1 MWARIMRERFGA
13 TDPKAQMLRFHTQT
27 GGSTL
32 TAQQPLANVARVTLQ
47 ALAAVLGGTQSL
59 HTNGY
64 DEALA
69 LPTEEAATLA
79 LRTQQVIG
87 FESGV
92 TETVDP
98 LAGSFVVEKLTA
110 DLEREATRLI
120 EQIDEMGGAVAA
132 IEEGF
137 FQDAI
142 ATSAYRQQLDIESGE
157 QVVVGVN
164 RFQADEEA
172 TFETMTVP
180 DSVRETQVGRLQ
192 SLRQSRD
199 AERWES
205 ALREVRE
212 AAQGDANLM
221 PRVLAAVEAEAT
233 VGEISNVLRE
243 VWGEYAG

>member
-1 MWARIMRERFGA
+1 MENS
-13 TDPKAQMLRFHTQT
+13 KAQSQEFFLILEHLPPGRRQDGF
-27 GGSTL
+27 
-32 TAQQPLANVARVTLQ
+32 
-47 ALAAVLGGTQSL
+47 
-59 HTNGY
+59 

-92 TETVDP
+92 TRTVDP
-98 LAGSFVVEKLTA
+98 LAGSFVVEKMTA
-110 DLEREATRLI
+110 DLEAEATRLI

-137 FQDAI
+137 YQDAI
-142 ATSAYRQQLDIESGE
+142 AASAYRQQLAVEAGE

-164 RFQADEEA
+164 QFQTDSDV
-172 TFETMTVP
+172 TVETMTVP
-180 DSVRETQVGRLQ
+180 DSVRETQVERLRA
-192 SLRQSRD
+192 LRQSRD

-205 ALREVRE
+205 ALRDVRE